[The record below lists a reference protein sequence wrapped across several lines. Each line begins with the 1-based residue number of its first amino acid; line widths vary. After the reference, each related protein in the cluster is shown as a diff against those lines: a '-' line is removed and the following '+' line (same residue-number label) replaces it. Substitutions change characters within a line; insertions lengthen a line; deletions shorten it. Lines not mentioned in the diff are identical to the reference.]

1 MNNYVFVGNDET
13 SSQFLR
19 TLSAD
24 KYPSLII
31 TGEDRKSGRGRKM
44 KESPLAD
51 FACEYGIDLIKTG
64 KKISKELFDLLKN
77 DKYDY
82 FLIFSYGYILE
93 KTFID
98 LPKKMAVNIHP
109 SLIPKLRGAAPINRA
124 VINGDKKTGVTFFK
138 MNERMDA
145 GPVIMQESCEIN
157 ENVTS
162 IELKEKLIIIA
173 SEMFVSFDWS
183 KSFPLIEQNEN
194 NLTFANKI
202 AKSDLLYS
210 PIESAEKLNNRIN
223 GLSEFGI
230 KAYWNNKQ
238 IKLRQSK
245 LIESTSSN
253 EKGILAVEN
262 GRIILYTNNGSLEI
276 LKIQL
281 SGKRIMNNNDF
292 LNGNKIKAGDK
303 LCAEYSE

>member
-31 TGEDRKSGRGRKM
+31 TGEDRKSGRGRKT

-51 FACEYGIDLIKTG
+51 FACEYGINLIKTG
-64 KKISKELFDLLKN
+64 KKINQELIDLLKN
-77 DKYDY
+77 GKYDY

-98 LPKKMAVNIHP
+98 LPKKMSVNIHP

-124 VINGDKKTGVTFFK
+124 VMNGDEKTGVTFFK
-138 MNERMDA
+138 MNEKMDA
-145 GPVIMQESCEIN
+145 GPVIIQESCEIS
-157 ENVTS
+157 ENITS
-162 IELKEKLIIIA
+162 IELKEKLIDIA
-173 SEMFVSFDWS
+173 SQMFVSFDWS
-183 KSFPLIEQNEN
+183 NPFPLIEQNEN
-194 NLTFANKI
+194 NVTFAKKI
-202 AKSDLLYS
+202 AKDDLLYS
-210 PIESAEKLNNRIN
+210 TNYSAKELNSRIN

-230 KAYWNNKQ
+230 KAFLNNKQ

-245 LIESTSSN
+245 LIETTSSN
-253 EKGILAVEN
+253 GKSTLTVEK

-281 SGKRIMNNNDF
+281 SGKKIMSNKDF
-292 LNGNKIKAGDK
+292 LNGNKITAGDK

>member
-31 TGEDRKSGRGRKM
+31 TGEDRKSGRRRKT

-51 FACEYGIDLIKTG
+51 FACEYGINLIKTG
-64 KKISKELFDLLKN
+64 KKINQELIDQLKN
-77 DKYDY
+77 GKYDY

-93 KTFID
+93 KIFID
-98 LPKKMAVNIHP
+98 LPKKMSVNIHP

-124 VINGDKKTGVTFFK
+124 IMNGDKETGVTFFK
-138 MNERMDA
+138 MNEKMDA
-145 GPVIMQESCEIN
+145 GPVIMQESCEIEDN
-157 ENVTS
+157 MTS
-162 IELKEKLIIIA
+162 IELKEKLISIA
-173 SEMFVSFDWS
+173 SQMFVSFDWS

-194 NLTFANKI
+194 KVTFAKKI
-202 AKSDLLYS
+202 TKDDLLYS
-210 PIESAEKLNNRIN
+210 KNYSAKELNNRIN

-230 KAYWNNKQ
+230 KAFLNNKQ

-245 LIESTSSN
+245 LIEKTSSN
-253 EKGILAVEN
+253 GKSILTVEN

-281 SGKRIMNNNDF
+281 SGKKIMSNKDF
-292 LNGNKIKAGDK
+292 LNGNKIISGDK